1 MKEETAKRRKT
12 ERSFSRL
19 MQCSTEAE
27 RERARWEEGGEGA
40 EEWRQRSE
48 VGDGS
53 SGGLSPF
60 SFQFAPRRRL

>member
-1 MKEETAKRRKT
+1 MGPDGRRMEEALESMPMGRGARWMKEETAKRRKT

-40 EEWRQRSE
+40 EEWRQR
-48 VGDGS
+48 
-53 SGGLSPF
+53 
-60 SFQFAPRRRL
+60 